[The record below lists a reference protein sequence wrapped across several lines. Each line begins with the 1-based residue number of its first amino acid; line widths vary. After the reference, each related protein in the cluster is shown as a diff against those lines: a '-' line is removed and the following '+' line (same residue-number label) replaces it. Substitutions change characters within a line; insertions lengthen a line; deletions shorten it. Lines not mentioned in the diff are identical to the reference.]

1 MEISSNSILSQP
13 VVDTAAF
20 NSHTRE
26 VERAR
31 ASAKVEVDEFS
42 GLSQEE
48 AKLKLEDMTEK
59 LNFQMEQL
67 DTNIRF
73 SFNMSDKVMVVQ
85 VREANTGDIIRELP
99 TKEALR
105 ISKYFKESIGM
116 LFDKES

>member
-1 MEISSNSILSQP
+1 MEIPSNSIISQP
-13 VVDTAAF
+13 IVDTVVS
-20 NSHTRE
+20 NPHTRE
-26 VERAR
+26 VEPTS
-31 ASAKVEVDEFS
+31 ASVKADVDEFN

-48 AKLKLEDMTEK
+48 AKLKLEDITEK
-59 LNFQMEQL
+59 LNFQMQQL